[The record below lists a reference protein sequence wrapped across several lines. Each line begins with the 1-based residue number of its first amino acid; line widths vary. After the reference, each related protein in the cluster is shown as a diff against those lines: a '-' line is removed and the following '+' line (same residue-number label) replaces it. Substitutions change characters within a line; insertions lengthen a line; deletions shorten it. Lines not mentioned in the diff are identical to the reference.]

1 MAKKFLWV
9 LLSTSF
15 FHQLG
20 LGQVKSLE
28 QEVSEYKVNIRNLQ
42 SRIKALQERYNDIGK
57 RLDDNLVGTPKQ
69 TKPREFPSQQSLSNP
84 PQEDQSN
91 EVVSAVQ
98 NPEVSTPSPP
108 PREFEGQSVHKKNTL
123 AFKYAICVPHETD
136 FGNYNIDYKT
146 GHLVGIDYKRNS
158 GIFSWGVDL
167 SAKYYQTEQIH
178 NVPGFG
184 SIDASGDN
192 FSVSS
197 SLLAGFH
204 YKFNDILFSKGHL
217 GMGVNYSMDEIII
230 GSNKLQLKDTNFYG
244 SLGLGFGA
252 QLNEYLQL
260 LLFYKLDGHS
270 YPSIWKS
277 NHQLFS
283 QFGLSLGMNY

>member
-9 LLSTSF
+9 LLSTIF
-15 FHQLG
+15 FQQLG
-20 LGQVKSLE
+20 LGKVKSLE
-28 QEVSEYKVNIRNLQ
+28 QEVIEYKENIRNLQ
-42 SRIKALQERYNDIGK
+42 SRIKTLQERYKDIGK
-57 RLDDNLVGTPKQ
+57 RMDGNLVAAPKQ
-69 TKPREFPSQQSLSNP
+69 TDPQKFPSQQSQSTSL
-84 PQEDQSN
+84 QEDRSI
-91 EVVSAVQ
+91 EVVSVVPS
-98 NPEVSTPSPP
+98 PEVSSRTLSTK
-108 PREFEGQSVHKKNTL
+108 EFDDQSVHKKNTL

-136 FGNYNIDYKT
+136 FGDFKIDYKT

-184 SIDASGDN
+184 SIDVSGDN

-204 YKFNDILFSKGHL
+204 YKFNDILFSEGHL

-230 GSNKLQLKDTNFYG
+230 GSNKLELKDTNFYG
-244 SLGLGFGA
+244 SLGFGFGA
-252 QLNEYLQL
+252 QLNEYLHL
-260 LLFYKLDGHS
+260 LLFYKLDGHGS
-270 YPSIWKS
+270 SGRLD
-277 NHQLFS
+277 NRLFS
-283 QFGLSLGMNY
+283 QFGLSMGMNY

>member
-20 LGQVKSLE
+20 LGQVNSFEK
-28 QEVSEYKVNIRNLQ
+28 EVFEYKENIRNLQ
-42 SRIKALQERYNDIGK
+42 SRIKALQERYNYIGK
-57 RLDDNLVGTPKQ
+57 RLDDNLVTTPKQ
-69 TKPREFPSQQSLSNP
+69 TEPREFPS
-84 PQEDQSN
+84 QEDQSN
-91 EVVSAVQ
+91 EVVSDAPT
-98 NPEVSTPSPP
+98 PEVSTPSPP
-108 PREFEGQSVHKKNTL
+108 PREFEVQSVHKKNTL

-136 FGNYNIDYKT
+136 FGDFKIDYKT

-184 SIDASGDN
+184 SIDAGGDN

-204 YKFNDILFSKGHL
+204 YKFNDILFSEGHL

-230 GSNKLQLKDTNFYG
+230 GSNKLELKDTNFYG
-244 SLGLGFGA
+244 SLGFGFGA
-252 QLNEYLQL
+252 QLNEYLHL
-260 LLFYKLDGHS
+260 LLFYKLDGHGS
-270 YPSIWKS
+270 SGRLD
-277 NHQLFS
+277 NRLFS
-283 QFGLSLGMNY
+283 QFGLSMGMNY

>member
-1 MAKKFLWV
+1 MAKKFLWAF
-9 LLSTSF
+9 LTTSF
-15 FHQLG
+15 FYQLG

-28 QEVSEYKVNIRNLQ
+28 QEVFEYKENIRNLQ
-42 SRIKALQERYNDIGK
+42 SRIKALQERYNEIGK

-69 TKPREFPSQQSLSNP
+69 TETQEFPSQQSLSNP
-84 PQEDQSN
+84 PQEDQSS
-91 EVVSAVQ
+91 EVVSAVPT
-98 NPEVSTPSPP
+98 PEVSTPSPP
-108 PREFEGQSVHKKNTL
+108 PREFEVQSVHKKNTL
-123 AFKYAICVPHETD
+123 ALKYAICVPHETD

-158 GIFSWGVDL
+158 DIFSWGFDL
-167 SAKYYQTEQIH
+167 SAKYYQTEAIL

-184 SIDASGDN
+184 SIDAGGDN
-192 FSVSS
+192 FSISS

-204 YKFNDILFSKGHL
+204 YQFNDILFTEGHF
-217 GMGVNYSMDEIII
+217 GVGVNYSMDEIII

-270 YPSIWKS
+270 SS
-277 NHQLFS
+277 GRLDNRLFS

>member
-28 QEVSEYKVNIRNLQ
+28 QEVFEYKENIRNLQ
-42 SRIKALQERYNDIGK
+42 SRIKALQERYKYIGK
-57 RLDDNLVGTPKQ
+57 RLDDNLASTPKQ
-69 TKPREFPSQQSLSNP
+69 TEPREFTSQQSLSKSS
-84 PQEDQSN
+84 QDDQSN
-91 EVVSAVQ
+91 EVVSAVPT
-98 NPEVSTPSPP
+98 PEVSTPSPP
-108 PREFEGQSVHKKNTL
+108 QREFEVQSVQKKNTL

-136 FGNYNIDYKT
+136 FRNYNIDYKT
-146 GHLVGIDYKRNS
+146 GHLVGIDYKRNLD
-158 GIFSWGVDL
+158 IFSWGFDL
-167 SAKYYQTEQIH
+167 SAKYYQTEAIH
-178 NVPGFG
+178 NVPVFG

-192 FSVSS
+192 FSISS

-204 YKFNDILFSKGHL
+204 YQFNDILFTEGHL

-230 GSNKLQLKDTNFYG
+230 GSSKLELKDTNFYG
-244 SLGLGFGA
+244 SLGFGFGA

-260 LLFYKLDGHS
+260 LLFYKLDGHGS
-270 YPSIWKS
+270 SGKLD
-277 NHQLFS
+277 NRLFS

>member
-9 LLSTSF
+9 LLTTTF

-57 RLDDNLVGTPKQ
+57 RLGDNLASTPKQ
-69 TKPREFPSQQSLSNP
+69 TEPQEFPSQQSLSNP

-91 EVVSAVQ
+91 EVVSDVPT
-98 NPEVSTPSPP
+98 PEVSTPSPP
-108 PREFEGQSVHKKNTL
+108 QREFEVQSVQKKNTL

-146 GHLVGIDYKRNS
+146 GHLVGIVYKRNLD
-158 GIFSWGVDL
+158 IFSWGFDL
-167 SAKYYQTEQIH
+167 SAKYYQTEAIH
-178 NVPGFG
+178 NVPVFG

-192 FSVSS
+192 FSISS
-197 SLLAGFH
+197 SLLASFH
-204 YKFNDILFSKGHL
+204 YQFNDILFSEGHL
-217 GMGVNYSMDEIII
+217 GVGVNYSMDEIII
-230 GSNKLQLKDTNFYG
+230 GSNKLELKDTNFYG
-244 SLGLGFGA
+244 SLGFGFGA
-252 QLNEYLQL
+252 QLNEYLHL
-260 LLFYKLDGHS
+260 LLFYKLDGHGS
-270 YPSIWKS
+270 SGRLD
-277 NHQLFS
+277 NRLFS
-283 QFGLSLGMNY
+283 QFGLSMGMNY

>member
-28 QEVSEYKVNIRNLQ
+28 QEVFEHKENIRNLQ
-42 SRIKALQERYNDIGK
+42 SRIKALQERYKHIGK
-57 RLDDNLVGTPKQ
+57 RLDDNLVTTPKQ
-69 TKPREFPSQQSLSNP
+69 TEPREFTSQQSLSKSS
-84 PQEDQSN
+84 QDDQSN
-91 EVVSAVQ
+91 EVVSVVPT
-98 NPEVSTPSPP
+98 PEVSTPSPP
-108 PREFEGQSVHKKNTL
+108 QREFEVQSVRKKNTL
-123 AFKYAICVPHETD
+123 AFKYAIFVPHETD
-136 FGNYNIDYKT
+136 FANYQIDYKT

-167 SAKYYQTEQIH
+167 SAKYYQTEAI
-178 NVPGFG
+178 NNIPGFG
-184 SIDASGDN
+184 SVDAGGDN
-192 FSVSS
+192 FSISS

-204 YKFNDILFSKGHL
+204 YQFNDILFTEGHL
-217 GMGVNYSMDEIII
+217 GVGVNYSMDEIII
-230 GSNKLQLKDTNFYG
+230 GSNKLELKDTNFYG
-244 SLGLGFGA
+244 SLGFGFGA

-260 LLFYKLDGHS
+260 LLFYKLDGHGS
-270 YPSIWKS
+270 SG
-277 NHQLFS
+277 NLDNRLFS

>member
-9 LLSTSF
+9 LLTTTF
-15 FHQLG
+15 FNQIG

-28 QEVSEYKVNIRNLQ
+28 QEVFEYRENIRNFQ
-42 SRIKALQERYNDIGK
+42 SRIQVLQERYNDIGK
-57 RLDDNLVGTPKQ
+57 RLGDNLAAAPKQ
-69 TKPREFPSQQSLSNP
+69 TEPREFPSQQSLSNP

-91 EVVSAVQ
+91 EVVSDAPT
-98 NPEVSTPSPP
+98 PEVSTPSPP
-108 PREFEGQSVHKKNTL
+108 PREFEVQSVHKKNTL

-136 FGNYNIDYKT
+136 FGDFKIDYKT

-204 YKFNDILFSKGHL
+204 YKFNDILFTDGHL
-217 GMGVNYSMDEIII
+217 GVGVNYSMDEIII
-230 GSNKLQLKDTNFYG
+230 GSIKREFKDTNFYG
-244 SLGLGFGA
+244 SLGVGVGA

-260 LLFYKLDGHS
+260 LLFYKLDGHGS
-270 YPSIWKS
+270 SGRLD
-277 NHQLFS
+277 NRLFS

>member
-9 LLSTSF
+9 LLSTMF
-15 FHQLG
+15 FQQLG
-20 LGQVKSLE
+20 HGKVKSLE
-28 QEVSEYKVNIRNLQ
+28 QEVIEYKENIRNLQ

-57 RLDDNLVGTPKQ
+57 RMGDNLVTAPKQ
-69 TKPREFPSQQSLSNP
+69 TAPQRFPSQQSLSNP
-84 PQEDQSN
+84 PQEDQIS
-91 EVVSAVQ
+91 EVVSAVPT
-98 NPEVSTPSPP
+98 PEVSTPSPLS
-108 PREFEGQSVHKKNTL
+108 REFEVQSVHKKNTL

-136 FGNYNIDYKT
+136 FGNFKIDYKT

-158 GIFSWGVDL
+158 DIFSWGVDL
-167 SAKYYQTEQIH
+167 SAKYYQTEAIN

-204 YKFNDILFSKGHL
+204 YQFNDILFTEGHL
-217 GMGVNYSMDEIII
+217 GVGVNYSMDEIII
-230 GSNKLQLKDTNFYG
+230 GSNKLELKDTNFYG
-244 SLGLGFGA
+244 SLGFGFGA
-252 QLNEYLQL
+252 QLSEYLQL

-270 YPSIWKS
+270 SRGRLD
-277 NHQLFS
+277 NRLFS

>member
-9 LLSTSF
+9 LLTTTF
-15 FHQLG
+15 FNQLG

-28 QEVSEYKVNIRNLQ
+28 QEVFEYKENIRNLQ
-42 SRIKALQERYNDIGK
+42 SRIKALQERYNEIGK
-57 RLDDNLVGTPKQ
+57 RLGDNLVSPPKQ
-69 TKPREFPSQQSLSNP
+69 TETQEFPSQQSLSNP
-84 PQEDQSN
+84 PQEDQSS
-91 EVVSAVQ
+91 EVVSAVPT
-98 NPEVSTPSPP
+98 PEVSTPSPP
-108 PREFEGQSVHKKNTL
+108 PREFEVQSVHKKNTL
-123 AFKYAICVPHETD
+123 ALKYAICVPHETD
-136 FGNYNIDYKT
+136 FGNFKIDYKT

-158 GIFSWGVDL
+158 DIFSWGFDL
-167 SAKYYQTEQIH
+167 SAKYYQTEAIL

-184 SIDASGDN
+184 SIDAGGDN
-192 FSVSS
+192 FSISS

-204 YKFNDILFSKGHL
+204 YQFNDILFTEGHL
-217 GMGVNYSMDEIII
+217 GVGVNYSMDEIII

>member
-9 LLSTSF
+9 LLTTTF

-84 PQEDQSN
+84 PQEDQLS
-91 EVVSAVQ
+91 EVVSTVPT
-98 NPEVSTPSPP
+98 PEVSTPSPP

-136 FGNYNIDYKT
+136 FGDFKIDYKT

-158 GIFSWGVDL
+158 GIFSWGLDL
-167 SAKYYQTEQIH
+167 SAKYYQTEAIH

-184 SIDASGDN
+184 SIDAGGDN
-192 FSVSS
+192 FSISS
-197 SLLAGFH
+197 SLLAGIH
-204 YKFNDILFSKGHL
+204 YQFNDILFSEGHL
-217 GMGVNYSMDEIII
+217 GVGVNYSMDEIII

-260 LLFYKLDGHS
+260 LLFYKLDGHGS
-270 YPSIWKS
+270 SGKLD
-277 NHQLFS
+277 NRLFS
-283 QFGLSLGMNY
+283 QFGLSLGLNY